1 MNKIMLPVVIEQMI
15 EKLTDSKV
23 HPEMRQHYANTIK
36 NIIDAST
43 SALHKWEADYALKKK
58 VK

>member
-1 MNKIMLPVVIEQMI
+1 MLPVVIEQMI